1 MRKSPGKLEKESFKV
16 LEIQGFLNNFFCGNP
31 DAAHVVNI

>member
-1 MRKSPGKLEKESFKV
+1 MKKSPGKLEKESCKV
-16 LEIQGFLNNFFCGNP
+16 LEIQGFPVNFFCGIP